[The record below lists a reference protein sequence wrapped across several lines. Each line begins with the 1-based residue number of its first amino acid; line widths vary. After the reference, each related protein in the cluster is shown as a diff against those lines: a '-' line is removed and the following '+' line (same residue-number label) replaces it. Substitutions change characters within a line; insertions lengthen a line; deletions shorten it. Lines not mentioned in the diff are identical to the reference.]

1 MNLKENILIGTQTNK
16 KVTEKFL
23 NLLEKFY
30 LNKLLEKYPHEVSSG
45 EAQRTALIR
54 SLVNNPKLLLLDEP
68 FSNLNKGLREE
79 LQEILRDIIK
89 RKKISSIIVTHD

>member
-1 MNLKENILIGTQTNK
+1 M
-16 KVTEKFL
+16 TEKFFEL
-23 NLLEKFY
+23 IEKFY
-30 LNKLLEKYPHEVSSG
+30 LNKILEKYPHEVSSG

-89 RKKISSIIVTHD
+89 RKISASLLPMTMMRHFILEICVEF